1 MMLSLS
7 STRYSARGFI
17 VLACLAAAP
26 SAHGSQEPRGLE
38 GGRVISGRVVDP
50 YRLGREDTVL
60 MLGRRDMDGF
70 SSEPIAVG
78 ADGSFATP
86 PLSPQICVLQLVR
99 APQSPMKSGT
109 IVGFTLVTLGASD
122 ISGVTVEVRRETAI
136 TGRFRMESDEPQA
149 LWPQHIV
156 VNASL
161 ALDGMP
167 PLATVV
173 AEGAA
178 GGKFVLRNA
187 FGPRVLRCGYTNAPG
202 SRWWPSQVILDGVDI
217 TNVPTDF
224 SAHENG
230 RLEVVF
236 TRHPARLVGTVRNQR
251 GAPVR
256 APWILVAAAEPSMRQ
271 PWSTTAT
278 VAQGNTRGEFAVPVV
293 PGEYVVSAVAQTTFH
308 SYREARR
315 ALLRF
320 AAGGVLAGVKAREQK
335 RLSVTLQGP

>member
-1 MMLSLS
+1 MP
-7 STRYSARGFI
+7 A
-17 VLACLAAAP
+17 LA
-26 SAHGSQEPRGLE
+26 
-38 GGRVISGRVVDP
+38 
-50 YRLGREDTVL
+50 
-60 MLGRRDMDGF
+60 
-70 SSEPIAVG
+70 
-78 ADGSFATP
+78 
-86 PLSPQICVLQLVR
+86 
-99 APQSPMKSGT
+99 
-109 IVGFTLVTLGASD
+109 D
-122 ISGVTVEVRRETAI
+122 I
-136 TGRFRMESDEPQA
+136 
-149 LWPQHIV
+149 
-156 VNASL
+156 
-161 ALDGMP
+161 
-167 PLATVV
+167 V

-236 TRHPARLVGTVRNQR
+236 TRHPARLVGTVRNQQ

-271 PWSTTAT
+271 HWSTTAT

-293 PGEYVVSAVAQTTFH
+293 PGEYVVSAVAQTRFN